1 MTPKKKDMVAR
12 ELEMAEREI
21 LMAKYQTALKK
32 GQFIND
38 LKAGLGNEIKANP
51 RGFIIHKKSFWKRLS
66 SFIKKIFT
74 KF

>member
-32 GQFIND
+32 NQFINE
-38 LKAGLGNEIKANP
+38 LKGGPGKEIKENP
-51 RGFIIHKKSFWKRLS
+51 NGYKIHKKTLGQ
-66 SFIKKIFT
+66 KIANFFRKLFT